1 MFGVTSGHANFAVV
15 YVHVCTHTVYFV
27 YMNVLCATYMT
38 S

>member
-15 YVHVCTHTVYFV
+15 YVHVHTVYFV
-27 YMNVLCATYMT
+27 YMCGTFMT